1 MTRQPVPMC
10 VAVSVSPNVVEGQG
24 LHGKDSI
31 LIVNWISPP
40 LDLDLH
46 GDVLYLPERPMTD
59 SIAGVSVLVL
69 SAVEHVQ
76 LGHTNPT
83 GMVLFLRLLNLNLNV

>member
-31 LIVNWISPP
+31 LILNWISPP

-83 GMVLFLRLLNLNLNV
+83 DMWL